1 MTDHLIRL
9 LHTHCK
15 KNSTLA
21 SNSVN
26 MLKLRVNVKEPLDI
40 RGKDGPL
47 SKSSKCIRKNC
58 AYNVMPYDS
67 KIHIFLTA
75 DSSVNTV

>member
-1 MTDHLIRL
+1 MTDHL
-9 LHTHCK
+9 LHIHCK
-15 KNSTLA
+15 LNSTLA
-21 SNSVN
+21 SNPVN
-26 MLKLRVNVKEPLDI
+26 MLKLRVNAKEALDI

-58 AYNVMPYDS
+58 AYSIMPYDS

-75 DSSVNTV
+75 DSSVNIA